1 MTTKINV
8 VCEFKAQDL
17 ESKTNFLIEA
27 IESTRKQRGIW
38 NRNRLTWRVENWT
51 NDFEKERDIRYALN
65 IAFTEWDIEL
75 PIVFEEANDGEE
87 ADITID
93 FRYRKDDP
101 YYSGDKGKNVIGYAG
116 YPDARLRGVLV
127 IFDDYDWNWHG
138 QGGYNLIQVIIHEI
152 GHILGFP
159 HSTRG
164 LKEDLMDPF
173 YNAKLVELS
182 GYDIEFA
189 VASYG
194 AREYSSPTGHERL
207 EKVNRAQKERLI
219 PTNQ

>member
-1 MTTKINV
+1 MIPKLNV
-8 VCEFKAQDL
+8 VCEFKAKDL

-27 IESTRKQRGIW
+27 IESIPRQRGVW
-38 NRNRLTWRVENWT
+38 NRDRLTWRVDNWT
-51 NDFEKERDIRYALN
+51 QDFEKERDVRYALN

-75 PIVFEEANDGEE
+75 PIVFEEARDGE

-93 FRYRKDDP
+93 FRHKRDDP
-101 YYSGDKGKNVIGYAG
+101 LFNEDNNVLAYAG
-116 YPDARLRGVLV
+116 YPDGSLKGILV
-127 IFDDYDWNWHG
+127 VFDDYDWNWHG
-138 QGGYNLIQVIIHEI
+138 QGGYNLIQVMIHEI

-164 LKEDLMDPF
+164 FRKDLMDPY
-173 YNAKLVELS
+173 YNAQLVELS

-194 AREYSSPTGHERL
+194 ARVYSSPTGHDRL
-207 EKVNRAQKERLI
+207 EKANRGAKERLL
-219 PTNQ
+219 PS

>member
-1 MTTKINV
+1 MTQKINV
-8 VCEFKAQDL
+8 VCEFKVQDL

-27 IESTRKQRGIW
+27 IETVRRQRGVW

-51 NDFEKERDIRYALN
+51 NDFEKERDVRYALN

-75 PIVFEEANDGEE
+75 PIVFEEAKDGEE
-87 ADITID
+87 ADINID
-93 FRYRKDDP
+93 FHHKAEDP
-101 YYSGDKGKNVIGYAG
+101 YYGDRPNGVIGYAG
-116 YPDARLRGVLV
+116 FPDGSLRGVLV

-138 QGGYNLIQVIIHEI
+138 QGGYNLIQVMIHEV

-164 LKEDLMDPF
+164 FRKDLMDPY
-173 YNAKLVELS
+173 YNAQLVELS

-194 AREYSSPTGHERL
+194 EREYSSPTGHDRL
-207 EKVNRAQKERLI
+207 EGVNRAQKLRLI
-219 PTNQ
+219 PPS